1 MAGDSVADVGT
12 SVVVAIYEDPR
23 GMRVRAFQS
32 EALAYAWKGE
42 VARSWWE
49 DEFGEEAP
57 TQDDFVDTFFEDQDE
72 FHFDVCRVRVEG
84 S

>member
-1 MAGDSVADVGT
+1 MAGDAVADVGI
-12 SVVVAIYEDPR
+12 SVVVAIYEHPG

-32 EALAYAWKGE
+32 EALAYAWRRE

-57 TQDDFVDTFFEDQDE
+57 TRDDFVDTFFEDQDE